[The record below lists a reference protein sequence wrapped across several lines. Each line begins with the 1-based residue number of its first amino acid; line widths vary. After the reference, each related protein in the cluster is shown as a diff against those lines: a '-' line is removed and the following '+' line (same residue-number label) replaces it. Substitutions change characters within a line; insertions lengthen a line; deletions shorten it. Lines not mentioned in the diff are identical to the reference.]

1 MAGSPLKK
9 ARREAAND
17 LQWTREKRLLVEEAV
32 KRKRARDSVRNKLK
46 ELCAGL
52 ENSLHPFQKT
62 FLESPKK
69 KKLARCSRRAGK
81 THLAAVGLISAAINN
96 DNLLVPYITL
106 SIKNARRIVW
116 TTLREIERTWAF
128 GMEFLENSLTVRFP
142 NGSQIIMGGCED
154 ASGIEKFRGPKYALC
169 VIDEAQSIKS
179 SILAI
184 LINDILEPACL
195 DLNGSIWMFGTPGA
209 GASGFFYDANCLE
222 MKQKAWESH
231 AWTLL
236 DNPHLPGAQAWLD
249 RKIIE
254 NSWSVT
260 DATYRREYCGE
271 WVRDENSLVYQFNKI
286 RNLCEELPDVDFHY
300 ALGVDLGFIDSTA
313 FVVVGWSDSAP
324 ETYVLEVSKFTHLT
338 SDDIGKKIKWLDGE
352 YEFERIVA
360 DTGGLGKM
368 VVEEMSKRFSL
379 NILPAQKRAKHDHI
393 ELLNSDF
400 KKGKLQIY
408 DTEENQLLIDELEL
422 LEWDLN
428 ERTKGRFIERSDCE
442 NHACDAMLY
451 VWRESL
457 AFLHQSETFQP
468 LLGSDEWYK
477 AEEAKMEAAAEAKVV
492 GDVGNWWEEHGP
504 DPVYDEILN

>member
-1 MAGSPLKK
+1 MSGSPLKK
-9 ARREAAND
+9 ARREEAND
-17 LQWTREKRLLVEEAV
+17 LQWGREKRLLVEEAIR
-32 KRKRARDSVRNKLK
+32 RKRARDGVRNKLTD
-46 ELCAGL
+46 LCGGL
-52 ENSLHPFQKT
+52 EKSLHPFQEK
-62 FLESPKK
+62 FLLSPKK

-81 THLAAVGLISAAINN
+81 THLAAVGLISAAVNN

-116 TTLREIERTWAF
+116 TTLREIERQFAF

-142 NGSQIIMGGCED
+142 NGSQIIMGGCQD
-154 ASGIEKFRGPKYALC
+154 ANEIEKFRGPKYALA

-179 SILAI
+179 STLAT
-184 LINDILEPACL
+184 LIDDILEPASL
-195 DLNGSIWMFGTPGA
+195 DLDGSIWMFGTPAASAA
-209 GASGFFYDANCLE
+209 GFYYDCDNLE
-222 MKQKAWESH
+222 KSPWQQH
-231 AWTLL
+231 AWTLM
-236 DNPHLPGAQAWLD
+236 DNPHLPGAKEWLD
-249 RKIIE
+249 RKKVE
-254 NSWSVT
+254 NHWSET

-286 RNLCEELPDVDFHY
+286 RNLCEELPDVDWHY

-313 FVVVGWSDSAP
+313 FCVICWCDTLP
-324 ETYVLEVSKFTHLT
+324 ETYIIEVSKFTHLT

-400 KKGKLQIY
+400 KKGKLQIL

-457 AFLHQSETFQP
+457 AFLHQAETFQP
-468 LLGSDEWYK
+468 LMGSDEWFK
-477 AEEAKMEAAAEAKVV
+477 REEQKMEEAAEAKIV
-492 GDVGNWWEEHGP
+492 GDVQNWWEESGP
-504 DPVYDEILN
+504 DHVFDEVLN

>member
-1 MAGSPLKK
+1 MQWS
-9 ARREAAND
+9 RE
-17 LQWTREKRLLVEEAV
+17 QRLLVEEAIR
-32 KRKRARDSVRNKLK
+32 RKRARDSVRTKLR
-46 ELCAGL
+46 ELCENL
-52 ENSLHPFQKT
+52 EKSLHPFQEE
-62 FLESPKK
+62 FLLSPKK

-81 THLAAVGLISAAINN
+81 THLAAVGLISAAVNN

-116 TTLREIERTWAF
+116 TTLREIERQWAF

-142 NGSQIIMGGCED
+142 NGSQIIMGGCQD
-154 ASGIEKFRGPKYALC
+154 ANEIEKFRGPKYALA

-179 SILAI
+179 STLAT
-184 LINDILEPACL
+184 LIDDILEPASL
-195 DLNGSIWMFGTPGA
+195 DLDGAIWMFGTPA
-209 GASGFFYDANCLE
+209 ASAAGFFYDANEL
-222 MKQKAWESH
+222 KSSAWESH

-236 DNPHLPGAQAWLD
+236 DNPHLPGAQDWLN
-249 RKIIE
+249 RKMEE
-254 NSWSVT
+254 NSWSES
-260 DATYRREYCGE
+260 DATFRREYRGE
-271 WVRDENSLVYQFNKI
+271 WVRDENSLVYQFNSK
-286 RNLCEELPDVDFHY
+286 RNLCNELPEEDFHF

-313 FVVVGWSDSAP
+313 FVVIGWSDIHP
-324 ETYVLEVSKFTHLT
+324 ETYVLEVSKYQHLT

-400 KKGKLQIY
+400 KKGKLQIL
-408 DTEENQLLIDELEL
+408 DTEENQQLIDELEL

-442 NHACDAMLY
+442 NHACDALLY

-457 AFLHQSETFQP
+457 AFLHQAETFQP
-468 LLGSDEWYK
+468 LLGTDEWFK
-477 AEEAKMEAAAEAKVV
+477 REEKRMEEAAEAKIV
-492 GDVGNWWEEHGP
+492 GDVDNWWDQQGL
-504 DPVYDEILN
+504 DPVYDTLN

>member
-1 MAGSPLKK
+1 MAGSKLKR

-17 LQWTREKRLLVEEAV
+17 LNWNREKRLLVEEAV
-32 KRKRARDSVRNKLK
+32 RRKRARDGVRNKLK
-46 ELCAGL
+46 DLCGGL
-52 ENSLHPFQKT
+52 ENSLHPFQKE
-62 FLESPKK
+62 FLISPKK

-81 THLAAVGLISAAINN
+81 THLAAVGLISAAVNN

-116 TTLREIERTWAF
+116 TTLREIERQYAF

-142 NGSQIIMGGCED
+142 NGSQIIMGGCQD
-154 ASGIEKFRGPKYALC
+154 ANEIEKFRGPKYALA

-179 SILAI
+179 STLAT
-184 LINDILEPACL
+184 LIDDILEPASL
-195 DLNGSIWMFGTPGA
+195 DLDGSIWMFGTPAASAA
-209 GASGFFYDANCLE
+209 GFYYDCNNLG
-222 MKQKAWESH
+222 KSPWESH
-231 AWTLL
+231 AWTLM
-236 DNPHLPGAQAWLD
+236 DNPHLPGAQDWLD
-249 RKIIE
+249 RKIVE
-254 NSWSVT
+254 NRWSVT
-260 DATYRREYCGE
+260 DATYRREYKGE

-286 RNLCEELPDVDFHY
+286 RNLAEELPDVEWHY
-300 ALGVDLGFIDSTA
+300 ALGIDLGFIDSTA
-313 FVVVGWSDSAP
+313 FVVICWSDIHP

-338 SDDIGKKIKWLDGE
+338 SDDIGKKIRWLDNE

-379 NILPAQKRAKHDHI
+379 NILPAQKRAKFDHI

-400 KKGKLQIY
+400 KKGKLQIL

-457 AFLHQSETFQP
+457 AFLHQAETFQP
-468 LLGSDEWYK
+468 LLGSDEWFK
-477 AEEAKMEAAAEAKVV
+477 REEQRMEDAAEAKIV
-492 GDVGNWWEEHGP
+492 GDVENWWDEHGP
-504 DPVYDEILN
+504 DPVYETIN

>member
-1 MAGSPLKK
+1 MAGNPLKRQ
-9 ARREAAND
+9 RREEAND
-17 LQWTREKRLLVEEAV
+17 LQWNREKRLLVEEAIR
-32 KRKRARDSVRNKLK
+32 RKRARDGVRNKLK

-52 ENSLHPFQKT
+52 ENSLHPFQKV
-62 FLESPKK
+62 FLDSPKK

-81 THLAAVGLISAAINN
+81 THLAAVGLISAAVNN

-116 TTLREIERTWAF
+116 TTLREIERQFAF

-142 NGSQIIMGGCED
+142 NGSQIIMGGCQD
-154 ASGIEKFRGPKYALC
+154 ANEIEKFRGPKYALA

-179 SILAI
+179 STLAT
-184 LINDILEPACL
+184 LIDDILEPASL
-195 DLNGSIWMFGTPGA
+195 DLDGSIWMFGTPAASAA
-209 GASGFFYDANCLE
+209 GFYYDCDNLD
-222 MKQKAWESH
+222 KSPWQQH
-231 AWTLL
+231 AWTLM
-236 DNPHLPGAQAWLD
+236 DNPHLPGAREWLD
-249 RKIIE
+249 RKKVE
-254 NSWSVT
+254 NHWSES
-260 DATYRREYCGE
+260 DATYRREYKGE

-286 RNLCEELPDVDFHY
+286 RNLCEELPDNEFHY
-300 ALGVDLGFIDSTA
+300 LLGVDLGFIDSTA
-313 FVVVGWSDSAP
+313 FCVIAYSDQNP

-338 SDDIGKKIKWLDGE
+338 SDDIGKKIKWLDNE
-352 YEFERIVA
+352 YEFERIVC

-379 NILPAQKRAKHDHI
+379 NLLPAQKRAKHDHI

-400 KKGKLQIY
+400 KKGKLQIL

-442 NHACDAMLY
+442 NHACDALLY

-457 AFLHQSETFQP
+457 AFLHQAETFQP
-468 LLGSDEWYK
+468 LMGSDEWFK
-477 AEEAKMEAAAEAKVV
+477 REEQRMEDAAEAKIV
-492 GDVGNWWEEHGP
+492 GDVENWWDEHGP
-504 DPVYDEILN
+504 DPVYETIN

>member
-1 MAGSPLKK
+1 MAGSKLKR

-17 LQWTREKRLLVEEAV
+17 LQWSREKRLLVEEAV
-32 KRKRARDSVRNKLK
+32 RRKRARDGVRNKLR
-46 ELCAGL
+46 ELCESL
-52 ENSLHPFQKT
+52 EKSLHPFQQE
-62 FLESPKK
+62 FLLSPKK

-81 THLAAVGLISAAINN
+81 THLAAVGLISAAVHN

-116 TTLREIERTWAF
+116 TTLREIERQWAF

-142 NGSQIIMGGCED
+142 NGSQIIMGGCQDLAEV
-154 ASGIEKFRGPKYALC
+154 EKFRGPKYALC

-179 SILAI
+179 STLAT
-184 LINDILEPACL
+184 LIDDILEPASL
-195 DLNGSIWMFGTPGA
+195 DLDGSIWMFGTPAASAA
-209 GASGFFYDANCLE
+209 GFYYDANEL
-222 MKQKAWESH
+222 KSSAWESH

-236 DNPHLPGAQAWLD
+236 DNPHLPGAQDWLD
-249 RKIIE
+249 RKMIE
-254 NSWSVT
+254 NSWSET
-260 DATYRREYCGE
+260 DATFRREYRGE

-286 RNLCEELPDVDFHY
+286 RNLCDELPEEEFHF

-313 FVVVGWSDSAP
+313 FVVIGWSDVHP
-324 ETYVLEVSKFTHLT
+324 ETYVLEVSKFQHLT

-400 KKGKLQIY
+400 KKGKLQIL
-408 DTEENQLLIDELEL
+408 DTEENQQLIDELEL

-442 NHACDAMLY
+442 NHACDALLY

-457 AFLHQSETFQP
+457 AFLHQAETFQP
-468 LLGSDEWYK
+468 LMGSDEWFK
-477 AEEAKMEAAAEAKVV
+477 REEQRMEEAAEAKIV
-492 GDVGNWWEEHGP
+492 GDVDNWWEIHGP